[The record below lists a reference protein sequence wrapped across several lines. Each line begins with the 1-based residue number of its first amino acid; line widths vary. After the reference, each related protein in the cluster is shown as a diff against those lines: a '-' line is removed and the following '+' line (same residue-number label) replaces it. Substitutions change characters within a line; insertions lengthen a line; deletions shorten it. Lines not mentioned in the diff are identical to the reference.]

1 MAKSNVKRGQR
12 SDDPERALERQ
23 LAEQYAR
30 ISEVEEIDPKIVEAV
45 RICLERIPG
54 RVQATSGIRRV
65 IVELIRRLIG
75 IIGAPIADLH
85 GTPRELDQVIAELSG
100 EQELGARELYKGLS
114 ALNGETILVRGPS
127 RGRWTLLLRT
137 VTDRRAAEHLQ
148 LLQETPAYRLP
159 VAAVAPSGKRRANSG
174 SSSEQ

>member
-1 MAKSNVKRGQR
+1 MAKSNEKRGQR
-12 SDDPERALERQ
+12 ADDSERALEQQ
-23 LAEQYAR
+23 LAEEYAR
-30 ISEVEEIDPKIVEAV
+30 INQIEELDPKILAAV
-45 RICLERIPG
+45 KTCLERIPG
-54 RVQATSGIRRV
+54 RVAATPGTRRV
-65 IVELIRRLIG
+65 IGELIRRLIG
-75 IIGAPIADLH
+75 IIGVPIADLH

-100 EQELGARELYKGLS
+100 EQELGARELYKGLI
-114 ALNGETILVRGPS
+114 ALNGKTSLVQRPS

-137 VTDRRAAEHLQ
+137 VTDRRAAEHLR